1 MSLIGAVTP
10 VLTGLAG
17 ITVTLAV
24 VANLPTSWWMPPK
37 KATLKYLSSATL
49 QTLDGQKRAF
59 SAQELWQDKG
69 VVVMAV
75 RRPG

>member
-1 MSLIGAVTP
+1 MGAVTP

-24 VANLPTSWWMPPK
+24 VANLPTSWWMPAE

-49 QTLDGQKRAF
+49 QTLDGQKRRF
-59 SAQELWQDKG
+59 SAADLWQDKG